1 MTDFSFCYTKNEEL
15 DAKEVVSC
23 LKNVGY
29 KFDENKVDFN
39 KVIIIC
45 LNKDSKKDDVL
56 NSYPWLKDQFFYSS
70 ENYLKIMPLFIY
82 HSNDEDIEKLFEDN
96 VGELYEHI
104 FSGEFK
110 PYGWDLDSK
119 NPEIEFDRV
128 LEQYSE

>member
-1 MTDFSFCYTKNEEL
+1 MTDFSFCYTKNEEF

-23 LKNVGY
+23 LKNIGY

-45 LNKDSKKDDVL
+45 LNKDSKKEVLL
-56 NSYPWLKDQFFYSS
+56 NSYPWLKDQFLYSS
-70 ENYLKIMPLFIY
+70 ENYLKVMPLFIY

-96 VGELYEHI
+96 IGDLYEDI

-110 PYGWDLDSK
+110 PYGWNLDGN
-119 NPEIEFDRV
+119 NPEREFDRV